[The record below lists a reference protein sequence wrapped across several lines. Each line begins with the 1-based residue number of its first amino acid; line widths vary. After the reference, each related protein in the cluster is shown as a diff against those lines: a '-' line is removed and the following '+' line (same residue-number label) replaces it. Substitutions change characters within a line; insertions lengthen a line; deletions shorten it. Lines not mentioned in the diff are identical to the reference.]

1 MGFRQHNEEALS
13 TVFSH
18 FAMRIRAALYGS
30 VLLAVCASVQAQPQA
45 CAPVS
50 TDPPRLHALP
60 SGIHTVLGTIASFD
74 PCHRPWPIRAWVWRQ
89 AR

>member
-13 TVFSH
+13 TMFSH

-30 VLLAVCASVQAQPQA
+30 VRTLAQTASKAQPQA